1 MHYKTIVLELLQ
13 QCPELHQELTTSKTL
28 LPTLDRYAADLKALH
43 NHWTQTLSRE
53 RPQSAPSQIA
63 SEALEI
69 ALQELRD
76 ALPAA
81 STPNGDSQEPL
92 SLAEYVSS
100 DCHLFGTRDAGLQ
113 C

>member
-13 QCPELHQELTTSKTL
+13 QYPEFHQELTTSKTL
-28 LPTLDRYAADLKALH
+28 HPTLDRYAADLKALH

-63 SEALEI
+63 SEALEL

-76 ALPAA
+76 ALSAE
-81 STPNGDSQEPL
+81 STLNDDSPEAL
-92 SLAEYVSS
+92 SL
-100 DCHLFGTRDAGLQ
+100 DAAMAHIRRHTPPA
-113 C
+113 

>member
-13 QCPELHQELTTSKTL
+13 QYPELHRELASRKTL
-28 LPTLDRYAADLKALH
+28 LPTLERYAADLKALH
-43 NHWTQTLSRE
+43 DHWTQTLSRQ

-63 SEALEI
+63 SEALEL

-81 STPNGDSQEPL
+81 SAPNDDSPEPL
-92 SLAEYVSS
+92 SL
-100 DCHLFGTRDAGLQ
+100 DAAMAHIRRHTPPA
-113 C
+113 